1 MLRCR
6 QSSLAAIVDGWMGN
20 GPSSFSTWSEFVN
33 MLRYKSE
40 WRGRNLLFIGRFD
53 PSSKMC
59 SRCGHI
65 KQDLQLKDRVWKC
78 EACSASHDR
87 GVNAG
92 KNILGMAFQ
101 KR

>member
-65 KQDLQLKDRVWKC
+65 KQDLQLKNRVWKWGGGD
-78 EACSASHDR
+78 APPPR
-87 GVNAG
+87 GGNRG
-92 KNILGMAFQ
+92 EKKFSIGGL
-101 KR
+101 